1 VTPPVAARVR
11 EAIDAEAVSDRVWL
25 YANYHCNLACS
36 YCLTESSP
44 RAPRRELGHDVMV
57 AVASQARAL
66 GFRRL
71 GLTGGEV
78 FMRPDIV
85 ETIVELARILPLV
98 VLTNGTLFTPRLR
111 ERLRPLAG
119 RDVAFQI
126 SLDSAEAATNDA
138 ARGPG
143 NHRRVVAAIP
153 RLVADGHDVRIATT
167 LGRRDDDALE
177 RLCAL
182 HRSLG
187 IGDDRH
193 IVRAVVRRGR
203 ADEHGAGV
211 AVDHAALHPEPTVTV
226 EGVYW
231 SPFGAT
237 VRNGRMD
244 TDLRVSETIL
254 PLAEPI
260 GRLLDLAD
268 ARPGGN
274 DGLIGIR

>member
-1 VTPPVAARVR
+1 MTGLGERVR
-11 EAIDAEAVSDRVWL
+11 TAIDAQVIGPRVWL
-25 YANYHCNLACS
+25 YANYHCNLTCS

-44 RAPRRELGHDVMV
+44 RAPRRELAHDLMV
-57 AVASQARAL
+57 AVAVEAREL

-85 ETIVELARILPLV
+85 ETIAALARILPIV

-111 ERLRPLAG
+111 KRLRPLAG
-119 RDVAFQI
+119 RDVALQI
-126 SLDSAEAATNDA
+126 SLDSAEPETNDA

-143 NHRRVVAAIP
+143 NYRRVVAAIP

-167 LGRRDDDALE
+167 LDRRDDAALE
-177 RLCAL
+177 RLCTL

-187 IGDDRH
+187 VTDDRH

-203 ADEHGAGV
+203 ADEQGV
-211 AVDHAALHPEPTVTV
+211 GVPVDHAALFPEPTVTA
-226 EGVYW
+226 EGVFW

-237 VRNGRMD
+237 VRGGLMD
-244 TDLRVSETIL
+244 TDLRVSATIL
-254 PLAEPI
+254 PLADPI
-260 GRLLDLAD
+260 ASLLDHAD